1 METHVS
7 SGQGHRP
14 HFNLLLTTEECLRD
28 DKMQDIFLEPQINPH
43 FISLLTT
50 QECPGLKPPETDLC
64 VERHSCSGGEHVLA
78 DQVAGML
85 AMMVT
90 TILTILRIL
99 TIVRSMMLTTT
110 LMAQV
115 NIVGETL
122 QGLNGP
128 EMLPLL
134 AEQSE
139 KEVTVFI
146 TNINI
151 FTLTTTIIT

>member
-1 METHVS
+1 
-7 SGQGHRP
+7 
-14 HFNLLLTTEECLRD
+14 
-28 DKMQDIFLEPQINPH
+28 MQDIFLETQINPH

-78 DQVAGML
+78 DQVAGVL
-85 AMMVT
+85 AMTMMIT
-90 TILTILRIL
+90 ILTILTILMILTILRIVL
-99 TIVRSMMLTTT
+99 SMMLMTT
-110 LMAQV
+110 LIAQV

-122 QGLNGP
+122 QGLSGP